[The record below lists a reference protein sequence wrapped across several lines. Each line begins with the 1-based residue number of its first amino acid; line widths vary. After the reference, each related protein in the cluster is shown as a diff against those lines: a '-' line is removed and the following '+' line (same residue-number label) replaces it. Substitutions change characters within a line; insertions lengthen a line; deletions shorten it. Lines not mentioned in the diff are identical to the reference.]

1 MIQVGGLQFIFMNL
15 CVGYVSA
22 INGAWIYRATKRFYQ
37 DCKYKKKR
45 KIQSKRREEE
55 YSKCSE
61 VIEVLK
67 ELYKDLECAKIT
79 TVPVP
84 STEIQ
89 RATWHSKNETLDNI
103 KSLIAYKIE
112 LEKLKADKRAE
123 LK

>member
-1 MIQVGGLQFIFMNL
+1 MIQVGGLQFICMNL
-15 CVGYVSA
+15 CVCYVSA
-22 INGAWIYRATKRFYQ
+22 MVGAWIYRVIKRFYQ
-37 DCKYKKKR
+37 DYKYKKER
-45 KIQSKRREEE
+45 KIQSKRRQEE

-79 TVPVP
+79 TASVP

-103 KSLIAYKIE
+103 KSLIAYTIE